1 MKNGN
6 IAIVI
11 TSFFFYQIWFT
22 FYKQLVNNIKM
33 KNNTQKDYNTRTEP
47 YTLFIS
53 DKVINMKKR
62 KNKR

>member
-1 MKNGN
+1 ME
-6 IAIVI
+6 
-11 TSFFFYQIWFT
+11 
-22 FYKQLVNNIKM
+22 
-33 KNNTQKDYNTRTEP
+33 NNTQKDYNTRTEP